1 VTGAPV
7 TLAHET
13 HGTEHAG
20 VAVLLHSLGL
30 DRRVWD
36 PLIAPLGRHRRLVV
50 VDLRGHGKSPVNTG
64 ASIEDMADDVAATLA
79 QLGHRRVSVIG
90 MSMGG
95 CVAQALAVRHPE
107 RVDALGLIDTTAWY
121 GPAAATAWGQRAE
134 RALADGL
141 RSLSE
146 FQLTRWFS
154 EAFRAANPD
163 VCAELL
169 EVFASNDLGS
179 YAASCRAMGAVDLRD
194 GVQRIDV
201 PTTIVVGE
209 LDEAT
214 PPEHAEDLH
223 SRIRGSTL
231 HVVPGSKHLTPYERP
246 ADVADCLEP
255 ILR

>member
-1 VTGAPV
+1 MTGAPV
-7 TLAHET
+7 LLAHET
-13 HGTEHAG
+13 HGAERTKS
-20 VAVLLHSLGL
+20 VVLLHSLGL

-36 PLIAPLGRHRRLVV
+36 PLIALLGRDRRLVV
-50 VDLRGHGKSPVNTG
+50 VDLRGHGESPVNAG
-64 ASIEDMADDVAATLA
+64 ASIEDMADDVAVTLDH
-79 QLGHRRVSVIG
+79 LGHDRVSAVG

-121 GPAAATAWGQRAE
+121 GPTAPAAWAERAE
-134 RALADGL
+134 RALAGGL

-154 EAFRAANPD
+154 AGFRAANSD
-163 VCAELL
+163 LCAELL
-169 EVFASNDLGS
+169 DVFAANDPGS
-179 YAASCRAMGAVDLRD
+179 YAASCRAMGAVDLRE
-194 GVQRIDV
+194 GVRRIDV
-201 PTTIVVGE
+201 PTTVVVGE

-214 PPEHAEDLH
+214 PPAHAKDLH

-231 HVVPGSKHLTPYERP
+231 HIVPGSKHLTPYERP
-246 ADVADCLEP
+246 AEVADRLEP